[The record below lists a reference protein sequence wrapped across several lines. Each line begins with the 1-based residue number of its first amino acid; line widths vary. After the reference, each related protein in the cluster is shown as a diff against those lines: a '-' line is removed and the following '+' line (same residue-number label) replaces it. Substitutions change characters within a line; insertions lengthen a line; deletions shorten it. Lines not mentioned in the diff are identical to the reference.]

1 MPGKHAM
8 RWFANVCAKVLL
20 TMALLAAMGR
30 CAVQPGDAPETA
42 VDAFHSMQQHERA
55 GDFEAL
61 VDAMTEHGYGSLA
74 EEAATVLLWG
84 AGAQPI
90 DPTQGEPFQS
100 LLEAYDLM
108 EFRFWYREWVQQ
120 EGRRGARGWLSRRF
134 GENRASFLRHSLVT
148 LNYPSFEAFSDPEFV
163 QVEGDVAVLSVRDR
177 EAYEEGG
184 RVEMRFVLH
193 ANTWLFD
200 GLLRPSAD

>member
-1 MPGKHAM
+1 M
-8 RWFANVCAKVLL
+8 RWFANACAVVLL
-20 TMALLAAMGR
+20 TMAPLAAVAC

-42 VDAFHSMQQHERA
+42 IDAFHVMQQRERA

-90 DPTQGEPFQS
+90 DPTQGEPFQA

-108 EFRFWYREWVQQ
+108 EFRFWYREWLQQ
-120 EGRRGARGWLSRRF
+120 EGRRGARVWLSRRF
-134 GENRASFLRHSLVT
+134 AEDRASFLRDSLAT

-163 QVEGDVAVLSVRDR
+163 QVEDDVAVLNVLDR

-184 RVEMRFVLH
+184 RVEMRFVLRG
-193 ANTWLFD
+193 NTWLFD